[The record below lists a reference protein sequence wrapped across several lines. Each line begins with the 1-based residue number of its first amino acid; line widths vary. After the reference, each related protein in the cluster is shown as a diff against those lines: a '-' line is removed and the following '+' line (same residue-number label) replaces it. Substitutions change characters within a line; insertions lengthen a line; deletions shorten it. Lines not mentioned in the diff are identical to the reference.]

1 MRAST
6 PARIVVAPRA
16 LAAVR
21 RGHPWIFRE
30 QIQGAERG
38 LAKLA
43 PGTDVAVETEQ
54 GETVGRALVEP
65 ASPIAAR
72 VWRLGPRGR
81 IDGPLFT
88 ERFAQAIAARAATID
103 PSTTAMRLVHGEGD
117 RMPGV
122 VVDRYADV
130 AVVRFD
136 GEAIATRTDAL
147 LAALRPQLDALGVR
161 AIGIRDTTRG
171 NEGPKLRAAFDAEL
185 PERVEVAEHGVPFV
199 VDLARGQK
207 TGAFLDQRENRR
219 RVGELA
225 RGRRVLNLFSYA
237 GGFSQRAALGGARS
251 VTSVDVAAGAHA
263 TAQASFRLAGVDPS
277 KHSFV
282 TGDVWSF
289 LDRAAAR
296 GDRWDLIISDPP
308 NMAPS
313 AAAKPK
319 AMASY
324 RKLHAACVAVLD
336 EGGLFCAASC
346 SSHVAMED
354 FYATLDDETLGG
366 RPLRVLEV
374 AGAGADHPTL
384 PAFPEGRY
392 LKFVVLG

>member
-207 TGAFLDQRENRR
+207 TGAFLDQRENRA
-219 RVGELA
+219 RVASMAAGA
-225 RGRRVLNLFSYA
+225 RVLDLFTYL
-237 GGFSQRAALGGARS
+237 GGFALNALAGGARAA
-251 VTSVDVAAGAHA
+251 VAVDLSARAIERTRRHA
-263 TAQASFRLAGVDPS
+263 RWAGVDDRLDAVEQDCIKYLEQVPAR
-277 KHSFV
+277 SFELV
-282 TGDVWSF
+282 VC
-289 LDRAAAR
+289 
-296 GDRWDLIISDPP
+296 DPP
-308 NMAPS
+308 KFAPGRGALE
-313 AAAKPK
+313 AA
-319 AMASY
+319 
-324 RKLHAACVAVLD
+324 L
-336 EGGLFCAASC
+336 
-346 SSHVAMED
+346 
-354 FYATLDDETLGG
+354 
-366 RPLRVLEV
+366 
-374 AGAGADHPTL
+374 
-384 PAFPEGRY
+384 
-392 LKFVVLG
+392 